1 MKTTLEISLRY
12 ARKGMAAIED
22 AFHCLKDANDSIE
35 ITSSNT
41 VEYEVDKDDD
51 ENADVDIILDDILI
65 QAGIPKDE
73 YWFNQEDP
81 LYLFR

>member
-1 MKTTLEISLRY
+1 MKTTLEISLKY
-12 ARKGMAAIED
+12 ARRGIESIQD
-22 AFHCLKDANDSIE
+22 SFHILKEANDSIE

-41 VEYEVDKDDD
+41 IEYEVDKDDD
-51 ENADVDIILDDILI
+51 ENAEVDIILDGILI

-73 YWFNQEDP
+73 YWFNEENP